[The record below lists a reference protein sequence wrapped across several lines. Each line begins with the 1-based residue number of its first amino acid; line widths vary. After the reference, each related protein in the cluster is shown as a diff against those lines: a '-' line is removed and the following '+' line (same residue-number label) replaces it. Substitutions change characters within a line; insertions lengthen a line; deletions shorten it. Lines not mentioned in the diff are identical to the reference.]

1 MTKKRRNN
9 GRNKTNR
16 GHVKRVHCVFSGKLV
31 AKDKAITRYIVKN
44 IIESSAIRDIQDAC
58 ALEYY
63 TLPKLYFKNHYS
75 VEAAIHKK
83 IVRVR
88 SREGRKIRNSLPR
101 KGIKNRL

>member
-16 GHVKRVHCVFSGKLV
+16 GYVKRVHCVFSGKLIP
-31 AKDKAITRYIVKN
+31 KDKAIKRYIVKN
-44 IIESSAIRDIQDAC
+44 IIESSAVGDIQDSC

-63 TLPKLYFKNHYS
+63 TLPKLYFKNYYS
-75 VEAAIHKK
+75 IEAAIHKK

-88 SREGRKIRNSLPR
+88 SKQGRKIRNSSQK
-101 KGIKNRL
+101 KGV

>member
-16 GHVKRVHCVFSGKLV
+16 GHVKRVHCVFSGKLIS
-31 AKDKAITRYIVKN
+31 KDKAIRRYIVKN
-44 IIESSAIRDIQDAC
+44 IIESSALGDIQDAC

-63 TLPKLYFKNHYS
+63 TLPKLYFKNYYS
-75 VEAAIHKK
+75 IEAAIHKK

-88 SREGRKIRNSLPR
+88 SKEGRKVRIFSPK
-101 KGIKNRL
+101 KGIQTKF